1 MSYIGSTPTTQS
13 FISGTDTFSGTGSQ
27 TNFTLSR
34 LVNTVN
40 DIQVVVNNVVQYPPN
55 YSISGNTLTISP
67 APSAGTNNVY
77 VRYLS
82 TTLQTFA
89 PSQGTV
95 GLTQLS
101 ATGTP
106 SASNFLR
113 GDNTW
118 AVAAPPVDTQTFNSS
133 GTWTKPSTGDFVRIQ
148 MWGGGGGGSR
158 SATATVTAAGGG
170 GGYYETTIPIASMGA
185 TAAVTVGAAGVGRIT
200 SAGNGTAGGNSGV
213 VLGSGATIYV
223 SGGQGTNGDGG
234 AGGYGAIVFT
244 ITALADATPSPV
256 TTTIGAGGTGG
267 GVAQD
272 GYSYTGGGG
281 GAGSSASNAGARGGW
296 GGGGGTRGAGA
307 GGTSLFGGAGGNS
320 AGAGVQPGGG
330 GGCSS
335 SANTNATNGGLG
347 QVIITTY

>member
-95 GLTQLS
+95 GLAQLS

-133 GTWTKPSTGDFVRIQ
+133 GTWTKPSSGDFVRIQ
-148 MWGGGGGGSR
+148 MWGGGGGGNR
-158 SATATVTAAGGG
+158 VATTNTAAGGG
-170 GGYYETTIPIASMGA
+170 GGYFELTVPIASMGA
-185 TAAVTVGAAGVGRIT
+185 TATVTVGAAGVGRT
-200 SAGNGTAGGNSGV
+200 GSAGAGTNGGNSGV
-213 VLGSGATIYV
+213 TLGSGSIVYV
-223 SGGQGTNGDGG
+223 SGGLGAVTPNGGS
-234 AGGYGAIVFT
+234 GGYGALTFDT
-244 ITALADATPSPV
+244 TAVSDP
-256 TTTIGAGGTGG
+256 AGNGQGG
-267 GVAQD
+267 DTCTAARP

-281 GAGSSASNAGARGGW
+281 GAVGGGTGNKGAY
-296 GGGGGTRGAGA
+296 GGGGGTRGTGA
-307 GGTSLFGGAGGNS
+307 GGTSVFGGAGGNS

-335 SANTNATNGGLG
+335 SANTNATNGGAG
-347 QVIITTY
+347 RVIITTF